1 MSNNT
6 TDVSST
12 AREETTEVVETT
24 VHVQT
29 TSTETRRTPTGG
41 MTDMAIAGTVIGAI
55 VAACV
60 IACLAVLILIRYR
73 KAQKKSKEKYK
84 QTVKNLKIDQ
94 LPSPSEVA
102 TEELRPPGRKP
113 VRETE
118 IEPDLGSSVL
128 HYQNVTELKYENVEN
143 AGIEQPIYLEP
154 READKRLYTTG
165 AGSEYYVVNDD
176 PSKVPKLPC
185 RDDNPKQ
192 KNKIRTNITSD
203 SDTNKPTAHSAKD
216 YVNLKE
222 EIILPPL
229 PKQKDKRLKIQA
241 KNNLAVD
248 EVYENEEIQKTQHS
262 KKPKR

>member
-176 PSKVPKLPC
+176 PMIQTL
-185 RDDNPKQ
+185 
-192 KNKIRTNITSD
+192 I
-203 SDTNKPTAHSAKD
+203 NKPSKD